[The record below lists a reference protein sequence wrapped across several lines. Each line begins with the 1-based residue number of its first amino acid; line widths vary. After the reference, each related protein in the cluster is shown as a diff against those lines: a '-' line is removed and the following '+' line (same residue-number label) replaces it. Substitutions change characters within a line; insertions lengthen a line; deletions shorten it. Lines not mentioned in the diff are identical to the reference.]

1 MLKLR
6 RAAAE
11 APSRVFGTGDE
22 FVKAIAELGLEPCF
36 INVLGTVEAVGQHVN
51 ERLAAWRR
59 SGQRTVLEDPPYRMF
74 NRS

>member
-22 FVKAIAELGLEPCF
+22 FVKAITELGLEPCF
-36 INVLGTVEAVGQHVN
+36 VNVLGTVEAVGQHVN